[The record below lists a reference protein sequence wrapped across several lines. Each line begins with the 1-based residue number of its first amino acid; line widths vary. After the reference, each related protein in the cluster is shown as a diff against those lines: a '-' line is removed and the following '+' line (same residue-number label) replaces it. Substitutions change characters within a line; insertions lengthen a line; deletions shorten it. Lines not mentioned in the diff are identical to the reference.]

1 VRPAALLFDFN
12 GTLSDDEHIQ
22 CEIYREIF
30 AEAGKPLGRSEYFA
44 QLAGLSDP
52 EIVRTWLGKERPE
65 LVAERVNRYQAR
77 AADGSTVG
85 PSVRQAVRY
94 AAERAQLAVVSGAAR
109 IEIESVLSAAG
120 LAPLVSLVVA
130 AEDVA
135 AGKPDPAG
143 YTRALELL
151 DRRPNEALA
160 FEDSEAGVAAAKAAG
175 LYCIALEGTAEI
187 DRLATADEIVGALD
201 VELMQRL
208 LG

>member
-22 CEIYREIF
+22 CEIYQEIF
-30 AEAGKPLGRSEYFA
+30 AEAGRPLGQAAYFE

-52 EIVRTWLGKERPE
+52 EIVWTWLGEERPE
-65 LVAERVNRYQAR
+65 LLAERVSRYRVR

-85 PSVRQAVRY
+85 RGVRAAVRY
-94 AAERAQLAVVSGAAR
+94 AATRAELAVVSGAAR
-109 IEIESVLSAAG
+109 VEIESVLTAAK
-120 LAPLVSLVVA
+120 LASLFSIVVS
-130 AEDVA
+130 AEDVT

-143 YTRALELL
+143 YLRALELL
-151 DRRPNEALA
+151 HRRPDEAVA
-160 FEDSEAGVAAAKAAG
+160 FEDSAVGVAAAKAAG
-175 LYCIALEGTAEI
+175 LCCVAVEGTVAV
-187 DRLATADEIVGALD
+187 DRLDAADEIVGAID